1 MSDNENQSSL
11 LESYGK
17 YVIPVILS
25 LVGIGVFS
33 LFALPTVQE
42 ILYHLLVANPA
53 TLQWSVIALVI
64 GILGYYLNNQWVI
77 GAAFA
82 VFILMGLLIGPVVSG
97 VYAHENMADKINSDN
112 PSVDQLEET
121 SNEHVRVLP
130 REVADNYADSSIQ
143 KPQYRLTDSDISYQD
158 GGYKW
163 SYAVAPDNL
172 MVSLQGNQDGA
183 MYVNME
189 QTDKDANVVETKFK
203 TGRGQI
209 WFDGYDYKSVLSNP
223 MVHHKWDTTF
233 NSEGPNGEKYIAHST
248 VSHEWGFQFTP
259 LPQLYAIPQLG
270 TVEVM
275 DTEGNVNSLT
285 PEEAYNSELLEH
297 ENFYPYDVAMFKVE
311 SMQYEKGA
319 FNKWFYKEGVL
330 EVTDLP
336 SSTSNDWPIVVPIQS
351 EDGVELTYFIA
362 TEPTGSGSGVYEIW
376 TLDGQTGEANVKSY
390 NESQIGPNR
399 AIDFVE
405 RQPDVN
411 RLSNAQPV
419 SPIPVVIED
428 NLFWHVKVIPQ
439 SESGII
445 YTGFVNAQSGDVTLL
460 EGTEPIYAFM
470 SQDEVDEIRDS
481 TNQTSGDTTT
491 VKVAVTDSNG
501 DIVKT
506 TNVSVPEGGEAD
518 INIQNPE

>member
-11 LESYGK
+11 LESYGQ
-17 YVIPVILS
+17 YAIPAILAV
-25 LVGIGVFS
+25 VGIGLISIV
-33 LFALPTVQE
+33 ALPTVQE
-42 ILYHLLVANPA
+42 VAYMLLVASPA
-53 TLQWSVIALVI
+53 TVQWGVLALVL
-64 GILGYYLNNQWVI
+64 GGVGYYLDNVWVL
-77 GAAFA
+77 GAAGAIF
-82 VFILMGLLIGPVVSG
+82 VIMGLLVGPALAG
-97 VYAHENMADKINSDN
+97 VYAQEDMANQINSDDPN
-112 PSVDQLEET
+112 VDQLDKT
-121 SNEHVRVLP
+121 SNQHVRVLP
-130 REVADNYADSSIQ
+130 REVADNYADSSMQ

-163 SYAVAPDNL
+163 SYGVTPDNF
-172 MVSLQGNQDGA
+172 MVSWQGNQDGA
-183 MYVNME
+183 MYINME
-189 QTDKDANVVETKFK
+189 QTDKDSNVVETKFK

-223 MVHHKWDTTF
+223 TVHHKWDTTF

-248 VSHEWGFQFTP
+248 VSHDWKFRIAP
-259 LPQLYAIPQLG
+259 IPQLYAIPELG

-275 DTEGNVNSLT
+275 DTEGNVESLT

-297 ENFYPYDVAMFKVE
+297 ENFYPYDVAMFKVN
-311 SMQYEKGA
+311 SIQYEQGA
-319 FNKWFYKEGVL
+319 LNKWFYKEGVL

-336 SSTSNDWPIVVPIQS
+336 SSTNNDWPIVVPTQS
-351 EDGVELTYFIA
+351 DDGVELTYFIA
-362 TEPTGSGSGVYEIW
+362 TEPTGSGSGVYEVW
-376 TLDGQTGEANVKSY
+376 TVDGQTGEASVKSY

-419 SPIPVVIED
+419 SPIPVVIEN

-470 SQDEVDEIRDS
+470 TQDEVDEIRDT
-481 TNQTSGDTTT
+481 TNQTSGDTTS
-491 VKVAVTDSNG
+491 VKVAVTDANG
-501 DIVKT
+501 DIVET